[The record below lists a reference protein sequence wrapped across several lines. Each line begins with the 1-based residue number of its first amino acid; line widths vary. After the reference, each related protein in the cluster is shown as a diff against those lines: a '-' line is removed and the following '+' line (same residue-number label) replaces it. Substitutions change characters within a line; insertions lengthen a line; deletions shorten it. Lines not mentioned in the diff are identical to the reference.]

1 MIIKSHEIKKQ
12 SLDKYNFFL
21 LYGKNDGLKN
31 KITEEL
37 IDINTNIKIYEEKD
51 ILDNKNEFLE
61 SINSGSLFEK
71 KRYFVIKRITD
82 KILNIFNE
90 IKDKDSDD
98 IKIIFN
104 SDILEKRS
112 KLRNLF
118 EKDKRLV
125 CIPFYPDTEQTL
137 TSLAYNFFKEKK
149 ISISQNLTN
158 MIVNKCN
165 YDRVILFNELSK
177 IESFLRNQKKLDL
190 NNILKLINLTE
201 NISIQELIDN
211 CLIQNKK
218 KTVFILNENN
228 FNNDDSILIIRYLL
242 NKCKKLASLVK
253 EYEKNRNID
262 LTISSAR
269 PPIFWKEKNIIKEQI
284 QIWNLKDLK
293 RLIYKINKIELQIKK
308 NISNSLN
315 LINDFILEISNYK
328 TSNKI

>member
-1 MIIKSHEIKKQ
+1 MIIKSHEIKKL

-51 ILDNKNEFLE
+51 IVDNKNEFLE

-71 KRYFVIKRITD
+71 KRHFVIKRITD

-98 IKIIFN
+98 VKIIFN
-104 SDILEKRS
+104 SDILEKKS

-137 TSLAYNFFKEKK
+137 ASLAYNFFKEKK
-149 ISISQNLTN
+149 ISVSQNLIN

-177 IESFLRNQKKLDL
+177 IESFLKNQKKLDL

-284 QIWNLKDLK
+284 QIWSLKDLK
-293 RLIYKINKIELQIKK
+293 VLMYQINKIELQIKK

-328 TSNKI
+328 TNNKI

>member
-31 KITEEL
+31 KIIKGL

-51 ILDNKNEFLE
+51 IVDNKNEFLE

-71 KRYFVIKRITD
+71 KRHFVIKRTTD

-90 IKDKDSDD
+90 IKNKDSND

-104 SDILEKRS
+104 SDILEKKS

-137 TSLAYNFFKEKK
+137 ATLAYNFFKEKK
-149 ISISQNLTN
+149 ISVSQNLIN

-177 IESFLRNQKKLDL
+177 IESFLKNQKKLDL

-201 NISIQELIDN
+201 NISIQELVDN

-242 NKCKKLASLVK
+242 NKCKKLAGLVK
-253 EYEKNRNID
+253 EYEKNKNID

-293 RLIYKINKIELQIKK
+293 KLMYKINKIELQIKK

>member
-31 KITEEL
+31 KVTEEL

-51 ILDNKNEFLE
+51 ILDNKNDFLE

-71 KRYFVIKRITD
+71 KRHFVIKRITD

-228 FNNDDSILIIRYLL
+228 FNNEDSIIIIRYLL
-242 NKCKKLASLVK
+242 NKCKKLAGLVK
-253 EYEKNRNID
+253 EYEKNKNID

-293 RLIYKINKIELQIKK
+293 KLMYKINKIELQIKK

>member
-31 KITEEL
+31 KVTEEL

-51 ILDNKNEFLE
+51 ILDNKNDFLE

-71 KRYFVIKRITD
+71 KRHFVIKRITD

-137 TSLAYNFFKEKK
+137 ISLAYNFFKEKK

-228 FNNDDSILIIRYLL
+228 FNNEDSIIIIRYLL
-242 NKCKKLASLVK
+242 NKCKKLAGLVK
-253 EYEKNRNID
+253 EYEKNKNVD
-262 LTISSAR
+262 LTISAAR
-269 PPIFWKEKNIIKEQI
+269 PPIFWKEKNIVKEQI
-284 QIWNLKDLK
+284 QIWSLKDLK
-293 RLIYKINKIELQIKK
+293 KLMYEINKIELQIKK

>member
-1 MIIKSHEIKKQ
+1 MIIKNHEIKKQ
-12 SLDKYNFFL
+12 SLDKYKFFL

-37 IDINTNIKIYEEKD
+37 IDNNTNIKIYEEKE
-51 ILDNKNEFLE
+51 LLENKNIFLE

-71 KRYFVIKRITD
+71 KRHFVIKRITD

-90 IKDKDSDD
+90 IKDSDD

-104 SDILEKRS
+104 SDNLEKKSR
-112 KLRNLF
+112 LRNLF
-118 EKDKRLV
+118 EKDKKLV

-137 TSLAYNFFKEKK
+137 ATLAYNYFKEKK
-149 ISISQNLTN
+149 ISVSQNLIN

-177 IESFLRNQKKLDL
+177 IESYLKNQKKLDL
-190 NNILKLINLTE
+190 NNILKLVNLTE

-211 CLIQNKK
+211 CLIQNKR

-228 FNNDDSILIIRYLL
+228 FSNDDSILIIRYLL

-253 EYEKNRNID
+253 EYEKNRSID

-293 RLIYKINKIELQIKK
+293 KLMYKINKIELQTKK

-315 LINDFILEISNYK
+315 FINDFILEISNFK